1 MPQFAQSPMLIMNPL
16 PRYVGTG
23 LEPEVH
29 HEIHADQIVVVLG
42 VSADS
47 DVELS
52 LRTRTIR
59 PKDVKPGR

>member
-42 VSADS
+42 VSTDS

-52 LRTRTIR
+52 
-59 PKDVKPGR
+59 